1 MGNRTWRVTN
11 ITGAAAAL
19 ALPVFIK
26 RLRTQRPP
34 VVAVTSFYFVSL
46 LGLLVAPSA
55 GAWVWVCV
63 YGVAQGAGFSLALT
77 LMVLRSPDTAV
88 AARLSGVAQLVGYL
102 FAATDPVLLGVVH
115 DLTGGWEW
123 PIVVLIV
130 ALGPMLWVGLGAGRD
145 VLLGDEPTRDPANP
159 AVRGRGMLDGCHRR
173 NLTRVRSSRPCGV
186 PGSPR
191 STTAR

>member
-102 FAATDPVLLGVVH
+102 FAATGPVLLGVVH

-145 VLLGDEPTRDPANP
+145 VLLGDEPTRDPAI
-159 AVRGRGMLDGCHRR
+159 MEL
-173 NLTRVRSSRPCGV
+173 
-186 PGSPR
+186 
-191 STTAR
+191 